1 MTAVLLVV
9 LIAINAGS
17 LSPPCATAAKDWVK
31 LSLELPPRTPPG
43 QEPSPAA
50 YQFSRTICRIPKDP
64 IYKICCFGELLP
76 YAESFQDNQ
85 MKATQVATIILLTKI
100 QALDREVGAVRS
112 RGIRDKNIDDCTSFF
127 GIGSSNSEST
137 NSVLAALDR
146 LAAAGKGR
154 RKKEDVETVLKWTKN
169 LETQY
174 NGATSKCKLG
184 DLFKYCDMV
193 PTVREIDAATTIAID
208 LLNAI
213 KL

>member
-1 MTAVLLVV
+1 
-9 LIAINAGS
+9 
-17 LSPPCATAAKDWVK
+17 
-31 LSLELPPRTPPG
+31 RTPPG

-100 QALDREVGAVRS
+100 QALDREVGA
-112 RGIRDKNIDDCTSFF
+112 
-127 GIGSSNSEST
+127 ST

-193 PTVREIDAATTIAID
+193 PTVKEIDAATTITID